1 MQHLLFYVSKFIAL
15 LSFIVYGICQT
26 DGPIFFSLL
35 IIFSSFIIVALL
47 HLIFSNSSNF
57 EVLKISQLNINGSV
71 FQIFLFLLLVDRKN
85 ERYKKLAYRLS
96 YLSMSKYEL
105 EQLSFNTFEL
115 KDEFKSAKLKSAEQS
130 IHKKLLQKV
139 NKYND
144 LFSTDELKDMEKMS
158 VIQLQKVIE
167 KKFNRR

>member
-1 MQHLLFYVSKFIAL
+1 M
-15 LSFIVYGICQT
+15 
-26 DGPIFFSLL
+26 
-35 IIFSSFIIVALL
+35 
-47 HLIFSNSSNF
+47 
-57 EVLKISQLNINGSV
+57 
-71 FQIFLFLLLVDRKN
+71 FLLLIDRKN

-144 LFSTDELKDMEKMS
+144 LFSTDELKDMDNMS
-158 VIQLQKVIE
+158 VIQLQKAIE